1 MAEFLFRLGQS
12 ASRWARL
19 VIALWFVILLTA
31 GLAFAVG
38 AGTLTSTVSIPGTR
52 TAQVTDQL
60 QAVLPQASGGNGT
73 VVFATADGSALTDA
87 QRAAISAE
95 VRDARGL
102 DAVRTV
108 VDPFET
114 ERDRAGRVD
123 EIERGRAQL
132 EDGRQKLAAGA
143 AQLEDGQAQLDAA
156 REQADAAGTLDQI
169 AEVLDGQQA
178 NLDAARKGLQERG
191 DQLEVGS
198 RQIDEGARLLELSSG
213 IGMVSKDRSTA
224 LVTVL
229 FDKPQLDVTQE
240 DKDAVLAAFGSPVDG
255 VKVSYSAELASGI
268 PGILGVGEV
277 IGIVVAG
284 LVLVVM
290 LGTLVGAGLP
300 ILTALIGVAIGA
312 LATMSLSSAI
322 EMTSVTP
329 VLGLMLGL
337 AVGIDYSLFIVNRHR
352 RQLKQGYDVD
362 ESIGL
367 ANGTSGNAVVFAGA
381 TVLIALLALNVTGIP
396 FLGLMGTVGA
406 LSITIAVLI
415 AVTLTPA
422 LLGVLGERILSR
434 KERTRLAAA
443 GARAEA
449 TNLDATPV
457 DSVPTTR
464 GPGTRPM
471 STLRAVGSIILG
483 ISALLTIALPSL
495 DLRLGLPDGSSEDTT
510 STQYQAFSTI
520 SDQFGPGRN
529 APLLVVADLAGLPGD
544 IADVTVQAAIAEEIA
559 DQDDVVAIAPIGL
572 SEGRTVAAFQVVP
585 GGGPNDPSTEQ
596 LVHTLRGLEPMDGAV
611 SLDVAGMASGNIDIS
626 GKLSDALPA
635 YLALVVGL
643 SLVILVLVFRSLFVP
658 AIATLGFVLSY
669 FAAIGG
675 VVAIYQWGWLSDI
688 FGVDNPSPILS
699 FLPTMLAG
707 ILFGLAMDYMLFLGS
722 GMREAY
728 VHGAPARL
736 AVVQGLHAGRSV
748 VTAAAI
754 IMMSVFG
761 GFVFSHSAMIRPIGF
776 GLAFGVLV
784 DAFVVRML
792 IVPSLMHLAG
802 DRAWWLPGWLDRRLP
817 NLDVEGAALERRH
830 PHVEHHEGA
839 VAPGRR

>member
-12 ASRWARL
+12 AARRARF
-19 VIALWFVILLTA
+19 VVATWFVVLAAA
-31 GLAFAVG
+31 GAAFALG

-52 TAQVTDQL
+52 TAQVTERL
-60 QAVLPQASGGNGT
+60 QAVMPKAAGGHGS
-73 VVFATADGSALTDA
+73 VVFDTSDGSPLTEA
-87 QRAAISAE
+87 QRATISEQA
-95 VRDARGL
+95 DAARTLPGV
-102 DAVRTV
+102 ATV
-108 VDPFET
+108 VDPFEA
-114 ERDRAGRVD
+114 EADRSEQVD
-123 EIERGRAQL
+123 AIADGRAQI
-132 EDGRQKLAAGA
+132 EDGRRQLADGA
-143 AQLEDGQAQLDAA
+143 ARLEDGQAQLDAA
-156 REQADAAGTLDQI
+156 RQQAADAGALDQV
-169 AEVLDGQQA
+169 EELLDSQQA
-178 NLDAARKGLQERG
+178 NIDAARKGLESQTE
-191 DQLEVGS
+191 QLEGGA

-213 IGMVSKDRSTA
+213 LGMVSEDRSTA
-224 LVTVL
+224 IVTVL
-229 FDKPQLDVTQE
+229 FDQPQLDVTQE
-240 DKDAVLAAFGSPVDG
+240 QKDAVLAAFADPADG
-255 VKVSYSAELASGI
+255 LDVSFSAELASGI

-277 IGIVVAG
+277 IGLVVAG
-284 LVLVVM
+284 IVLIIM

-300 ILTALIGVAIGA
+300 IVTALVGVAIGA
-312 LATMSLSSAI
+312 LFTMSLSSLI

-337 AVGIDYSLFIVNRHR
+337 AVGIDYSLFIINRHR

-406 LSITIAVLI
+406 LSIAIAVLI

-422 LLGVLGERILSR
+422 LLGSLGERILSR
-434 KERTRLAAA
+434 RERDRLTGTTPAVAEAAA
-443 GARAEA
+443 VERRQGRR
-449 TNLDATPV
+449 L
-457 DSVPTTR
+457 
-464 GPGTRPM
+464 RPM
-471 STLRAVGSIILG
+471 STFRAIGSILLG
-483 ISALLTIALPSL
+483 ISALLAIAVPSL
-495 DLRLGLPDGSSEDTT
+495 DLRLGLPDGSSEDLS

-520 SDQFGPGRN
+520 SQEFGPGRN
-529 APLLVVADLAGLPGD
+529 APLLVVADIVAVPGD
-544 IADVTVQAAIAEEIA
+544 TADVSVQAAVAQEIA
-559 DQDDVVAIAPIGL
+559 AQDDVVAVAPIGL
-572 SEGRTVAAFQVVP
+572 SEGRTVASFQVVP
-585 GGGPNDPSTEQ
+585 SGGPNDPSTEQ
-596 LVHTLRGLEPMDGAV
+596 LVNTLRALEPMDGTV
-611 SLDVAGMASGNIDIS
+611 TLDVAGMASGNIDIS

-643 SLVILVLVFRSLFVP
+643 SLVILVLVFRSIFVP
-658 AIATLGFVLSY
+658 VIATLGFVLSY

-675 VVAIYQWGWLSDI
+675 VVAIYQWGWLSDV

-754 IMMSVFG
+754 IMIAVFG
-761 GFVFSHSAMIRPIGF
+761 GFIFSHSAMIRPIGF

-802 DRAWWLPGWLDRRLP
+802 DAAWWLPKWLDRRLP

-830 PHVEHHEGA
+830 PHVEHHDEHHVEEDA
-839 VAPGRR
+839 AARRP